1 MDINPMLEPRILV
14 PSMIDPMLVPLILD
28 YIFNSFS
35 LKFGRREIYD
45 GNLHSEIHKE
55 FITTLLNQHSVYDD
69 KSDSLIEITELESG
83 NETNDDNYNYNY
95 DEVETLA
102 FHLSL
107 QLNLLEKRG
116 YTMLYL
122 QPSHIVKIRSQSRCR
137 SRYMYLLVDL
147 TQLVPLSNIDSNN
160 LVLNYP
166 EIYPFPKGV
175 CAPELYTIGVLPF
188 ITHRSASYYSL
199 GLLCLYLLQ
208 HQNQNLSLNHL
219 RDTPLFYFLER
230 CLKEEPIER
239 RCIFI

>member
-1 MDINPMLEPRILV
+1 MLEPRILV
-14 PSMIDPMLVPLILD
+14 PHILEPMLVPLILD

-55 FITTLLNQHSVYDD
+55 FITTLLNQHSDYDD

-83 NETNDDNYNYNY
+83 NETNYDNDNDNNKYNY

-122 QPSHIVKIRSQSRCR
+122 QPSHIVKIRCRSRC
-137 SRYMYLLVDL
+137 RYMYLLVDL
-147 TQLVPLSNIDSNN
+147 TQLVPLSTIDSNN

-199 GLLCLYLLQ
+199 GLLCLYFL
-208 HQNQNLSLNHL
+208 HHQNLSLNHL

>member
-1 MDINPMLEPRILV
+1 MDINPILV

-55 FITTLLNQHSVYDD
+55 FITTLLNQQSVYDD

-83 NETNDDNYNYNY
+83 NDDNDNYNYNYNY

-122 QPSHIVKIRSQSRCR
+122 QPSHIVKIRSRSRSR

>member
-1 MDINPMLEPRILV
+1 MDINPMLV
-14 PSMIDPMLVPLILD
+14 PPMLVPPMLEPILD

-55 FITTLLNQHSVYDD
+55 FITTLLNQQSVYDD

-83 NETNDDNYNYNY
+83 NDDNDNYNYNYNY

-122 QPSHIVKIRSQSRCR
+122 QPSHIVKIRSRSRSR

-175 CAPELYTIGVLPF
+175 CAPELYTISVLPF

-199 GLLCLYLLQ
+199 GLLCLYFLQ
-208 HQNQNLSLNHL
+208 HQNLSLNHL

>member
-1 MDINPMLEPRILV
+1 MLEPLILDPMLEPRI
-14 PSMIDPMLVPLILD
+14 LVPLILD

-55 FITTLLNQHSVYDD
+55 FITTLLNQQSVYDD

-83 NETNDDNYNYNY
+83 NESNDDNYNYNY

-122 QPSHIVKIRSQSRCR
+122 QPSHIVKIRSRSR

-147 TQLVPLSNIDSNN
+147 TQLVPLSNIDSNK

-199 GLLCLYLLQ
+199 GLLCLYLLH

>member
-1 MDINPMLEPRILV
+1 MLEPRILV